1 MIEICCICRT
11 PKVVPGPR
19 NKQKKGFCGSTPC
32 TIEGLLRL
40 AAEDMLTREEADDLN
55 RLLGGT

>member
-1 MIEICCICRT
+1 MIEICCICSS

-19 NKQKKGFCGSTPC
+19 NKQKKGFCGSKPC

-40 AAEDMLTREEADDLN
+40 AAEDMLSREEGDHLN
-55 RLLGGT
+55 ALLGDR